1 MCTTSGKG
9 RKIGRSDIAEVEE
22 THRERMRLMGRE
34 MMTLRSSVSEHPFG
48 TMKRSMNGAYALL
61 KGVGK
66 FSGEFGLMAI
76 AYNLKRLA
84 TLNREKKA
92 DGFLR
97 ITGLKTMAMKAT
109 V

>member
-1 MCTTSGKG
+1 MC
-9 RKIGRSDIAEVEE
+9 RSDIAETEE
-22 THRERMRLMGRE
+22 ADRERMKLMGQE
-34 MMTLRSSVSEHPFG
+34 MMTIRSSVSEYPFG

-66 FSGEFGLMAI
+66 FGLMAI

>member
-1 MCTTSGKG
+1 MC
-9 RKIGRSDIAEVEE
+9 RSDIAETEE
-22 THRERMRLMGRE
+22 ADRERMKLMGQE
-34 MMTLRSSVSEHPFG
+34 MMTIRSSVSEYPFG